1 MSIDLEIAQAAS
13 LKRITEIADAMGVR
27 ADDLIPYGWTKA
39 KVPLPVLE
47 QAEQERTPG
56 RLVLVTA
63 MSPTPAGEGKT
74 TTSIGLADG
83 LNERNRRRVAAGE
96 PPTGQAVLALREPSL
111 GPVFG
116 MKGGAAG
123 GGYAQVVPMEDINLH
138 FTGDFN
144 AIALANNLAATMLD
158 NHMHHGNPLDIDPRR
173 VHINRVMD
181 LNDRALRNTTI
192 GLGGVNGG
200 VPREDHFDIVVASE
214 VMAVFCLATSLADL
228 RHRLSRIVVAHT
240 RDRIPVTVED
250 IGAAGAM
257 TALLRDALSP
267 NLVQTLEHS
276 PAFIHGGPFANIA
289 HGCNSALATRA
300 AMALGDWAITEAGF
314 GADLGAEKFLDIK
327 CRVAGIWPDVVCV
340 VGTVRAL
347 KYHGGVDKTDL
358 EMENVDAMLDGMVNL
373 EHHLTVLQDV
383 YGLTPVVS
391 LNRFPSDTD
400 AEIEAAIAHLAEL
413 GVRAESAEHWAKGG
427 EGCLDL
433 ADAVIAA
440 AAENEERGGGNPRH
454 AYDLASSSVEKIEQI
469 ATRIYRASSV
479 EVPPAVQ
486 KKLDRFVRE
495 GYGDLPVCIAKTQ
508 YSLSSDPSLRGAPE
522 GHVLTVRD
530 VRLSAGAGFIVVICG
545 DIMTMPGL
553 PKDPAAY
560 RIDVAEDGTISGLF

>member
-1 MSIDLEIAQAAS
+1 MNIDLEIAQAAS
-13 LKRITEIADAMGVR
+13 LKRITEIADAMGVP

-39 KVPLPVLE
+39 KVPLSVLE
-47 QAEQERTPG
+47 KAEQERRPG

-96 PPTGQAVLALREPSL
+96 APTGQSVLALREPSL

-123 GGYAQVVPMEDINLH
+123 GGHAQVVPMEDINLH

-158 NHMHHGNPLDIDPRR
+158 NHMHHGNQLDIDPRR
-173 VHINRVMD
+173 IHTRRVMD
-181 LNDRALRNTTI
+181 LNDRALRNTTV

-214 VMAVFCLATSLADL
+214 VMAVFCLSTSIADL
-228 RHRLSRIVVAHT
+228 RQRLSRIVVAHT
-240 RDRIPVTVED
+240 RDRTPVTVDD

-267 NLVQTLEHS
+267 NLVQTLEHT

-289 HGCNSALATRA
+289 HGCNSALATRT
-300 AMALGDWAITEAGF
+300 AMALGDWTITEAGF

-347 KYHGGVDKTDL
+347 KYHGGVDAGDL
-358 EMENVDAMLDGMVNL
+358 ETEDVAAMLAGMVNL
-373 EHHLTVLQDV
+373 EHHLAVLQDV

-400 AEIEAAIAHLAEL
+400 AEVEAAIAHLARL

-440 AAENEERGGGNPRH
+440 ADERDERGGAGPRH
-454 AYDLASSSVEKIEQI
+454 SYDLDASPMEKIEQI
-469 ATRIYRASSV
+469 ATRIYRAGSV
-479 EVPPAVQ
+479 EMPPAVRR
-486 KKLDRFVRE
+486 KLDRFVRE
-495 GYGDLPVCIAKTQ
+495 GYGELPVCIAKTQ

-553 PKDPAAY
+553 PKDPAAH